1 MKKFNF
7 SLTSFSATIG
17 LAATLAAP
25 MPAMASQTS
34 VKTVIGN
41 VSNVEVLTQT
51 YVRKTP
57 VEQKVCTT
65 EDVPIYEEAQ
75 GGDELGGLI
84 IGGLLG
90 AAVGNSVSGA
100 DGAGTA
106 GAVAGALIGRDQA
119 KKQKTTGKI
128 VGYRQ
133 QDVCEIQKSVREERV
148 EEVTG
153 YRLSITVGGDT
164 VKLKTKRSYDVGD
177 EIEIRQQTTYSLN

>member
-1 MKKFNF
+1 MTKINLTTVATGIAM
-7 SLTSFSATIG
+7 SLT
-17 LAATLAAP
+17 AALMIP
-25 MPAMASQTS
+25 QHAMANQTT
-34 VKTVIGN
+34 VRTVIGN
-41 VSNVEVLTQT
+41 VSGVEVLTKT

-57 VEQKVCTT
+57 IEEKICTT
-65 EDVPIYEEAQ
+65 EEVPIYEEAQ

-119 KKQKTTGKI
+119 KKKKTTGKI
-128 VGYRQ
+128 IGYRQ
-133 QDVCEIQKSVREERV
+133 EDTCSIVKSVREERI

-153 YRLSITVGGDT
+153 YRLSIQVDGD
-164 VKLKTKRSYDVGD
+164 VISLKTKRNYDIGD
-177 EIEIRQQTTYSLN
+177 DIEIKRQTTYSLN